1 MGALTRY
8 DSTRAKSSVRIS
20 MRGAT
25 DKVVGLTWKGLAVG
39 NNIEFG
45 IIVTRRDE
53 VVGISER

>member
-1 MGALTRY
+1 
-8 DSTRAKSSVRIS
+8 

-45 IIVTRRDE
+45 IIVTRRDG